1 LSEALVAAERIIAG
15 CKNKDQAS
23 QKALYSFLLPYL
35 KPIASRYL
43 RNNQFVLDVL
53 QESFVRIFLDID
65 QYDSNKGDINSW
77 ATKIVINK
85 SINYNNR
92 IIGLHTFEI
101 ENDEIVEMP
110 NDLSEENHDKESLLK
125 ILNKMPRGY
134 FEVFNLYVI
143 DGYDHQ
149 EIASILGISAE
160 LSRKKL
166 SRARAWLKKG
176 TFMKQIV
183 VIILL
188 FISCF

>member
-1 LSEALVAAERIIAG
+1 MSTINVNIIAG

-176 TFMKQIV
+176 TFMKQVV